1 MIWWPKVLALAVATL
16 VMVAVVS
23 VFSEPLFKKIFG
35 RGRSRAGKS
44 LDQVLLIGL
53 VLVCALIALY
63 ACYGG

>member
-1 MIWWPKVLALAVATL
+1 VIWWPKVLALAVATL

>member
-16 VMVAVVS
+16 VMVAVVY

>member
-1 MIWWPKVLALAVATL
+1 
-16 VMVAVVS
+16 

>member
-1 MIWWPKVLALAVATL
+1 MTWWPNVLALVVATL

-44 LDQVLLIGL
+44 LDQLLLIGL
-53 VLVCALIALY
+53 VLAGTLIGLY
-63 ACYGG
+63 ACYSG

>member
-63 ACYGG
+63 AWYGG